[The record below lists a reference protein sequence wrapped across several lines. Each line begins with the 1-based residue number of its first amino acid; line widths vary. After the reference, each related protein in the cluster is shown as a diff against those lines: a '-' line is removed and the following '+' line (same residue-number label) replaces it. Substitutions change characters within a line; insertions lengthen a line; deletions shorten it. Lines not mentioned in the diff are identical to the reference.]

1 MFPPPPWLV
10 LPSLLLIPLPTIPA
24 AVLFMIRAMDEA
36 MGLADAHRLRCL
48 HSTPAPH
55 PPTPSSLTFHRRSA
69 PPDPGMSEH
78 QIHIPLSV
86 AAPTPAATSQSAPA
100 SLAATW
106 TFSHTA
112 NDAVL
117 ERLLRMLRLLNHR
130 RLTITGS
137 RTEFALGL
145 PVGTRDFH
153 LLWEISPVATGGLFQ
168 ISAQGKE
175 ADMKAKLLW
184 ISIAALQA
192 AILGGL

>member
-1 MFPPPPWLV
+1 
-10 LPSLLLIPLPTIPA
+10 
-24 AVLFMIRAMDEA
+24 
-36 MGLADAHRLRCL
+36 
-48 HSTPAPH
+48 
-55 PPTPSSLTFHRRSA
+55 
-69 PPDPGMSEH
+69 
-78 QIHIPLSV
+78 
-86 AAPTPAATSQSAPA
+86 
-100 SLAATW
+100 
-106 TFSHTA
+106 
-112 NDAVL
+112 
-117 ERLLRMLRLLNHR
+117 MLRLLNHR